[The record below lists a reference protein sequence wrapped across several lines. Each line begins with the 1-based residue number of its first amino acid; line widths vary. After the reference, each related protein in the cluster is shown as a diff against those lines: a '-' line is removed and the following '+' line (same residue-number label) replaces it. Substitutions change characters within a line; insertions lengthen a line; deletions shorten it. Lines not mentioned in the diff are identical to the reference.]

1 MPKRMLQGVVLST
14 KMQKTIVIAVERR
27 YLHPVMRKVVRRTK
41 HYMAHDE
48 NNMAKVGNV
57 VWIREC
63 RPISKRKTWELISET
78 EMKTA
83 KVSGSQTAEK
93 ATPKTGA
100 KTAAKKK

>member
-1 MPKRMLQGVVLST
+1 MPKRLLQGVVLST

-48 NNMAKVGNV
+48 NNMAKVGNI

-63 RPISKRKTWELISET
+63 RPLSKRKTWELISEADVKNDKVT
-78 EMKTA
+78 TKA
-83 KVSGSQTAEK
+83 KADNKST
-93 ATPKTGA
+93 
-100 KTAAKKK
+100 AKKK

>member
-27 YLHPVMRKVVRRTK
+27 YLHPVMKKVVRRTK

-48 NNMAKVGNV
+48 NNTAKVGNV

-63 RPISKRKTWELISET
+63 RPLSKRKSWELISET
-78 EMKTA
+78 DMKNSKA
-83 KVSGSQTAEK
+83 ASKAAEK
-93 ATPKTGA
+93 NIATA
-100 KTAAKKK
+100 AAKKK